1 MFFIIVFP
9 CLSVIG
15 SFSCSMLAHCFA
27 NLSAC
32 SLPLIPQC
40 AGIHCRIT
48 LLCSNML
55 YSLRQRLCSP
65 CPASESNTDQESVRN
80 TTSSELVSVR
90 TFTA

>member
-1 MFFIIVFP
+1 
-9 CLSVIG
+9 
-15 SFSCSMLAHCFA
+15 MLTPWFT

-55 YSLRQRLCSP
+55 YSLHLWLGSP
-65 CPASESNTDQESVRN
+65 YPASESNNDDRESVIN
-80 TTSSELVSVR
+80 SISSELVSVR
-90 TFTA
+90 SITA